1 MAISQKDKEISE
13 LNTLHARSAA
23 KTYHNSIILDNLETT
38 SITSFLRQ
46 LTLDDQ
52 SRAQSRQT
60 DLQKTNS
67 DVLDA
72 ITKAISITKTRE
84 EEQRRKAEEEQ
95 RTRAEAE
102 RRERARW
109 EEERR
114 EWLRREEEQ
123 REQVRRDEERQRAV
137 EAARQAEEERKAAA
151 RTEAEERARLAG
163 ETARLAKEQEK
174 ARQAEEIRRKAETDA
189 RRSSAATTSE
199 PSSSAQAEFEAHLAL
214 IEVSSSSH
222 PLIFI

>member
-38 SITSFLRQ
+38 SITSFLHQ

-72 ITKAISITKTRE
+72 ITKAISITRARE

-114 EWLRREEEQ
+114 ERVARE
-123 REQVRRDEERQRAV
+123 EERQRAE

-151 RTEAEERARLAG
+151 RREAEERAKVAV
-163 ETARLAKEQEK
+163 ETARLAKEEQEK
-174 ARQAEEIRRKAETDA
+174 ARAAEEIRRKAKIDA
-189 RRSSAATTSE
+189 RTSSTATTSD

-214 IEVSSSSH
+214 IEVPASCQ
-222 PLIFI
+222 PLIFN